1 MRRGVTA
8 CREVAAS
15 PLESVRQQHKER
27 LNVTLA
33 NLSLVDKSLR
43 KAGSISEEV
52 SGVVLAVLFRK

>member
-1 MRRGVTA
+1 MRRGVTT

-33 NLSLVDKSLR
+33 NLSLVDKCLR

-52 SGVVLAVLFRK
+52 SEVVFAVLFRK